1 MTTTE
6 HLTALTEGA
15 VDGGRRTAAPG
26 IEAPV
31 RARVPADVDAPD
43 RILAGLTSRQVAV
56 LAVAAATAYLGWHA
70 LHPVV
75 PASVLVALAVPLTG
89 LTFALV
95 VGRRDG
101 LGLDTWLAHSIRY
114 AKAPRRLV
122 PVRIPPLPAWAPEL
136 PSKQPTLGVLQL
148 PADAIE
154 ADGVIRTGSS
164 RAVAV
169 VAATTVN
176 PTHSSAID
184 EAGLVAGFA
193 GWLNS
198 LTRAAQVVVSSRRLD
213 LAPRAIHAAEAA
225 DRLANP
231 ALAGAAVGY
240 AQFLLDLAETRQ
252 PLTRTVTVCTSG
264 TGADPAIAARRAADQ
279 ATTLLAGLGAT
290 TEVLDGVAV
299 TALLTGS
306 IDPFG
311 PGDASWPRTPVTR
324 HVSGAHGGGVS

>member
-1 MTTTE
+1 
-6 HLTALTEGA
+6 
-15 VDGGRRTAAPG
+15 
-26 IEAPV
+26 
-31 RARVPADVDAPD
+31 VDAPD

-70 LHPVV
+70 LHRVV
-75 PASVLVALAVPLTG
+75 PASILIGLAVPLAG

-101 LGLDTWLAHSIRY
+101 LGLDAWLAHAVRY
-114 AKAPRRLV
+114 ARAARRLV
-122 PVRIPPLPAWAPEL
+122 PIRVTHLPAWAPAL
-136 PSKQPTLGVLQL
+136 PSKQPTMGVLRL
-148 PADAIE
+148 PADAIKP
-154 ADGVIRTGSS
+154 DGVIRTGTS

-176 PTHSSAID
+176 ATQTSAID

-198 LTRAAQVVVSSRRLD
+198 LTGAAQVVVSSRRVD
-213 LAPRAIHAAEAA
+213 LAVHATHAAETA
-225 DRLANP
+225 DQLANP

-252 PLTRTVTVCTSG
+252 PLARAVTVTTTG
-264 TGADPAIAARRAADQ
+264 TGADPAIVARRAAGQ
-279 ATTLLAGLGAT
+279 VSTLLAGLGAT
-290 TEVLDGVAV
+290 SEVLDGAAV

-306 IDPFG
+306 VDPYA
-311 PGDASWPRTPVTR
+311 PGDASWPRTPVAQP
-324 HVSGAHGGGVS
+324 VSGPGGGGPS